1 MADHDEI
8 AKAVADLGA
17 VQAFDVEAA
26 LSAHI
31 DWKRRLRDAV
41 SRGYCEQDSDDVG
54 RDDLCELGRWLHS
67 LPPEYG
73 ATSWCEEIVEWHAR
87 FHREAAGVVQLIE
100 TGRMDEARVAMD
112 PESEFART
120 SRDLVAMLEMWRDA
134 A

>member
-8 AKAVADLGA
+8 AKAMAGLGA
-17 VQAFDVEAA
+17 IEAIDVEAA
-26 LSAHI
+26 LSAHTE
-31 DWKRRLRDAV
+31 WKRRLRDAV
-41 SRGYCEQDSDDVG
+41 SRGYCEQDSGDVG

-73 ATSWCEEIVEWHAR
+73 AASWCEDIVELHAHV
-87 FHREAAGVVQLIE
+87 HRDAAVVVQLIE
-100 TGRMDEARVAMD
+100 TGRIDEARVAMD

-120 SRDLVAMLEMWRDA
+120 SEDLVGMLEMWRDA